1 MARILTTCPTTGQ
14 AVPTG
19 HRTTDFELSEQ
30 EATRAFRCPSCQQVH
45 SWNRDTAVAEETL
58 TLGGLR
64 QAAA

>member
-14 AVPTG
+14 SVPTG

-30 EATRAFRCPSCQQVH
+30 AAPRAFRCPACQKVH

-58 TLGGLR
+58 SLR
-64 QAAA
+64 SAAA

>member
-1 MARILTTCPTTGQ
+1 MARILTTCPTNGQ

-30 EATRAFRCPSCQQVH
+30 EASRSFRCPSCQQVH

-58 TLGGLR
+58 TLSSVGK
-64 QAAA
+64 AAA